1 MTRGAPVGV
10 TYGWTEIPDDIGQSR
25 DTADPLAFRAAATR
39 IARRLVPA
47 LTQTSSR
54 VRGFALVCFGLDAAH
69 RPPALSDTEVDRA
82 FLRFERLVVY
92 AQCCHYAEDGRLPDE
107 VRYAGSRR
115 AFTRLGI
122 SLYLDLNLP
131 LLLHEDFSGGLWG
144 TYRRPALRLGLLT
157 MTGSRSRPAATRLTA
172 LARELGHVL
181 EFEPI
186 TNATGVRKVSRDST
200 LQPTADEAEDLVSAD
215 SSGATEQEAAVMSIA
230 LSRYDDVRE
239 GNGRGRPFNAL
250 RNAYDAGGGNLALE
264 DLNATVLTEGQVQ
277 ALEDA
282 RALTDLMTC
291 IEDPYRRWVTG
302 SKARLP
308 VGVATHRALD
318 RARTIGEP
326 ELIDLQEALKAD
338 PSLASVHRHQERVAE
353 SRGRESWVQG
363 DPRPG
368 RDETLSLDF
377 SLTAA
382 SSIFRD
388 GVDPTHGR

>member
-1 MTRGAPVGV
+1 VN
-10 TYGWTEIPDDIGQSR
+10 YSWTEIPDDIGQGR

-39 IARRLVPA
+39 VARRLVPA

-54 VRGFALVCFGLDAAH
+54 VRGFALVCFGLDAVH
-69 RPPALSDTEVDRA
+69 RPPALSDAEVDRA

-92 AQCCHYAEDGRLPDE
+92 AQCCHYEEDGRLPDE
-107 VRYAGSRR
+107 VHYAGSRR

-122 SLYLDLNLP
+122 TPELDLNLP

-157 MTGSRSRPAATRLTA
+157 LTGSRSRPTTTRLTK
-172 LARELGHVL
+172 LGRELAHVL

-186 TNATGVRKVSRDST
+186 TNAARVRQVARDST
-200 LQPTADEAEDLVSAD
+200 WRSTADEAEDLVSAD
-215 SSGATEQEAAVMSIA
+215 SGGATGQEAAVMSTA
-230 LSRYDDVRE
+230 LSRCDAVRE
-239 GNGRGRPFNAL
+239 GNGRGRPFKAL
-250 RNAYDAGGGNLALE
+250 RDAYDAGGGNLALD
-264 DLNATVLTEGQVQ
+264 DLHATLLTEGQVQ

-308 VGVATHRALD
+308 TGVATHRAWD

-326 ELIDLQEALKAD
+326 DLIDLQEALKAD
-338 PSLASVHRHQERVAE
+338 PSLAAVHRQQERVAD
-353 SRGRESWVQG
+353 SRGRESWVLG

-382 SSIFRD
+382 SRIFRD
-388 GVDPTHGR
+388 GVEPTCGR